1 MEMRE
6 LIDEQTANAVMNT
19 MAVALPLAGA
29 VIGALAGT
37 LARRPVPGALR
48 GLAVGCL
55 GILNWVL
62 WRLYNAIMDQLG
74 LDTVKNLLV
83 NLALFVA
90 LGIAGGVA
98 AGLYLRSRQPAPDEE
113 TPPAQQA

>member
-6 LIDEQTANAVMNT
+6 LVDEQTVNAVMNLL
-19 MAVALPLAGA
+19 AVALPLAGA
-29 VIGALAGT
+29 IIGALAGM

-55 GILNWVL
+55 GLLNWVL
-62 WRLYNAIMDQLG
+62 WRLYNAITDQLG

-98 AGLYLRSRQPAPDEE
+98 AGLYLRSRQPAPEKE
-113 TPPAQQA
+113 TPPAQRA

>member
-1 MEMRE
+1 M
-6 LIDEQTANAVMNT
+6 
-19 MAVALPLAGA
+19 
-29 VIGALAGT
+29 
-37 LARRPVPGALR
+37 
-48 GLAVGCL
+48 GCL

-62 WRLYNAIMDQLG
+62 WRLYNAITDQLG

-98 AGLYLRSRQPAPDEE
+98 AGLYLRSRQPAPEKE
-113 TPPAQQA
+113 TPPAQRA